1 MFVKRF
7 MPLLDADNQAGGGQV
22 DEQVTEQPN
31 GDDQPK
37 KLELTQEE
45 FDEKITSRI
54 KRAVSKYADYDDLKA
69 KLSAYEKAEQERAD
83 AELTE
88 LDRIKKELE
97 AKSEVEQSLTKQ
109 IEELKK
115 AGEKEK
121 ITNEFIKIAT
131 AHGVA
136 YIDDALR
143 LADLTEVKVEDGK
156 VHGIESVVKEIVDNK
171 PYLISSSQQN
181 KAIGQATNGGG
192 ESGGEVKTL
201 EAQLTTAKKEKNFS
215 KVVEISNKLKSLLNN

>member
-7 MPLLDADNQAGGGQV
+7 MPLFDADDQAGGGRV
-22 DEQVTEQPN
+22 DEPKTQQPT

-69 KLSAYEKAEQERAD
+69 KLSAYEKAEQEKAD

-97 AKSEVEQSLTKQ
+97 AKAETEKTLTQQ
-109 IEELKK
+109 IEDLKK
-115 AGEKEK
+115 AGEQEK
-121 ITNEFIKIAT
+121 ITNAFIKSATSANIA
-131 AHGVA
+131 
-136 YIDDALR
+136 YLDDALR
-143 LADLTEVKVEDGK
+143 LADLSGVAVEDGK
-156 VHGIESVVKEIVDNK
+156 VVGVDDVVKALVEEK
-171 PYLISSSQQN
+171 PFLIAQ
-181 KAIGQATNGGG
+181 KPKPIGQSTN
-192 ESGGEVKTL
+192 SGSDKIDKTPDQL
-201 EAQLTTAKKEKNFS
+201 IKEAEEKARKSGRTEDRAAVAQLKRQLRK
-215 KVVEISNKLKSLLNN
+215 

>member
-7 MPLLDADNQAGGGQV
+7 MPLFDADDQAGGGQI
-22 DEQVTEQPN
+22 EEPVTQPST
-31 GDDQPK
+31 DDQPK
-37 KLELTQEE
+37 KIELTQEE
-45 FDEKITSRI
+45 LDAMITKRISRTE
-54 KRAVSKYADYDDLKA
+54 SKYADYNDVKE
-69 KLSAYEKAEQERAD
+69 KLAAYEKAEQEKAD

-97 AKSEVEQSLTKQ
+97 AKSEAEQSLAKQ
-109 IEELKK
+109 IEDLKK
-115 AGEKEK
+115 ADEQNK

-131 AHGVA
+131 AHGIA
-136 YIDDALR
+136 YVDDALR
-143 LADLTEVKVEDGK
+143 LADLSEVKVEEGK
-156 VHGIESVVKEIVDNK
+156 VLGIEGVVKEIVDNK

>member
-7 MPLLDADNQAGGGQV
+7 MPLFDADDQAGGGQTE
-22 DEQVTEQPN
+22 EQTPTEPTE
-31 GDDQPK
+31 DQPK

-45 FDEKITSRI
+45 LDALITKRISR
-54 KRAVSKYADYDDLKA
+54 VESKYADYGDLKD
-69 KLSAYEKAEQERAD
+69 KVSAYEKAEQEKAD

-97 AKSEVEQSLTKQ
+97 AKSEAEQSLAKQ
-109 IEELKK
+109 IEDLKK
-115 AGEKEK
+115 ADEQNK

-131 AHGVA
+131 AHGIA
-136 YIDDALR
+136 YVDDALR
-143 LADLTEVKVEDGK
+143 LADLSEVKVEEGK
-156 VHGIESVVKEIVDNK
+156 VLGIEGVVKEIVDNK

>member
-1 MFVKRF
+1 MFLKRF
-7 MPLLDADNQAGGGQV
+7 MPLFDADDQAGGGPV
-22 DEQVTEQPN
+22 EEQTPTQPTDN
-31 GDDQPK
+31 QPK
-37 KLELTQEE
+37 KIELTQEE
-45 FDEKITSRI
+45 LDALITKRISR
-54 KRAVSKYADYDDLKA
+54 VESKYADYGDLKD
-69 KLSAYEKAEQERAD
+69 KVSAYEKAEQEKAD

-88 LDRIKKELE
+88 LDRVKKELE
-97 AKSEVEQSLTKQ
+97 ARSEAEQSLAKQ
-109 IEELKK
+109 IEDLKK
-115 AGEKEK
+115 ADEQNK

-131 AHGVA
+131 AHGIA
-136 YIDDALR
+136 YVDDALR
-143 LADLTEVKVEDGK
+143 LADLSEVKVEEGK
-156 VHGIESVVKEIVDNK
+156 VLGIEGVVKEIVDNK

>member
-7 MPLLDADNQAGGGQV
+7 MPLFDADDQAGGGQV
-22 DEQVTEQPN
+22 EEPTTEQPT
-31 GDDQPK
+31 GGDQPK

-45 FDEKITSRI
+45 LDSIITKRVSRTE
-54 KRAVSKYADYDDLKA
+54 SKYADYNEVKE
-69 KLSAYEKAEQERAD
+69 KLAAYEKAEQEKAD

-97 AKSEVEQSLTKQ
+97 AKSEAEQSLAKQ
-109 IEELKK
+109 IEDLKK
-115 AGEKEK
+115 ADEQNK

-131 AHGVA
+131 AHGIA
-136 YIDDALR
+136 YVDDALR
-143 LADLTEVKVEDGK
+143 LADLSEVKVEEGK
-156 VHGIESVVKEIVDNK
+156 VLGIEGVVKEIVDNK